1 MTEKIIGLAVAITAI
16 AGLGLIAIKRMR
28 MFSDDYFER
37 IRAGTNQDVNQLQ
50 KVVTRP
56 PRWLA
61 VLLLFFGIVV
71 AVLMVA
77 TVRNALDSGHIAIQQ
92 VQYAESGN
100 PTQFWLHVGQ
110 ASCIAMFAV
119 VLSIWSLAALFRRRT
134 N

>member
-61 VLLLFFGIVV
+61 MLLLVFGITVT
-71 AVLMVA
+71 VLMVG
-77 TVRNALDSGHIAIQQ
+77 TVRSALDSGHIAIQQ
-92 VQYAESGN
+92 VQYAESGS
-100 PTQFWLHVGQ
+100 PMRFWLHVGQ
-110 ASCIAMFAV
+110 AGCIATFAV
-119 VLSIWSLAALFRRRT
+119 VLSIWSLAALFRGRT
-134 N
+134 D